1 MSLAKKAIS
10 GTLWMSGISYI
21 GFFINFGIQ
30 LILVRLLVP
39 EDFGFFVL
47 GLSIAQILFIFFG
60 LSFSTAVIQI
70 RDAED
75 LFDTAFC
82 LTMLSGSVILL
93 IGGGI
98 SWILSSSYPLPTV
111 LTFLV
116 LCAVQPL
123 QGCSSIYSASMEK
136 ELQFKKGSIVRGA
149 ATNVSGLSAV
159 FLAYSDFGVWS
170 LVGREV
176 ITAILMLFGM
186 RMVSNY
192 RFRGRFNRDT
202 AKKLFDFG
210 YKRLLIRGLEITF
223 FRAPLFFIGTFAG
236 TKVLGL
242 FSQVYYLAN
251 LPNTVLGA
259 ATQSVAF
266 ATYSKIQEYKDKLS
280 KGFYITNFF
289 SLRIL
294 LPIAL
299 LVYLFPSNILEIL
312 YGTKWLEASD
322 MFKYLSIYIFIL
334 PVFINAA
341 IFTLSMGR
349 LISTTKI
356 YVFCTISLS
365 LGIAIALWSH
375 NYWMLPVSYSLA
387 VLAGLLYAI
396 SILRREGI
404 NISVR
409 KLFLVP
415 GLILAG
421 IIVLEGYGTDKLFP
435 FSKSPLFLIL
445 TVAILVSFIS
455 LLLEYKETF
464 KNLQYIKSKVWSK

>member
-10 GTLWMSGISYI
+10 GALWMSGINYI
-21 GFFINFGIQ
+21 GFFVNFGIQ

-60 LSFSTAVIQI
+60 FSFSMAVIQI
-70 RDAED
+70 REAED

-111 LTFLV
+111 LTLFV

-136 ELQFKKGSIVRGA
+136 ELQFKKGSIVRGV
-149 ATNVSGLSAV
+149 ATNFSGFSAV
-159 FLAYSDFGVWS
+159 FLAYSNFGVWS

-176 ITAILMLFGM
+176 ITAVLMLFGM
-186 RMVSNY
+186 RMVSSY

-210 YKRLLIRGLEITF
+210 YKRLLVRGLEITF
-223 FRAPLFFIGTFAG
+223 SRVPLFLIGSFAG
-236 TKVLGL
+236 TNVLGL
-242 FSQVYYLAN
+242 FSQVYYLAK
-251 LPNTVLGA
+251 LPNTMLAA
-259 ATQSVAF
+259 ATHNVAF

-299 LVYLFPSNILEIL
+299 LVYLFPSNILGIL

-322 MFKYLSIYIFIL
+322 MFKYFSIYIFIL
-334 PVFINAA
+334 PVFMNAVT
-341 IFTLSMGR
+341 FTLSMGK
-349 LISTTKI
+349 LLST
-356 YVFCTISLS
+356 
-365 LGIAIALWSH
+365 IAIALWSH
-375 NYWMLPVSYSLA
+375 NYWILPVSYSLA
-387 VLAGLLYAI
+387 ISAGLLYAI
-396 SILRREGI
+396 SILRRDGI
-404 NISVR
+404 NISVK

-421 IIVLEGYGTDKLFP
+421 IIVLERYSTDKLFP
-435 FSKSPLFLIL
+435 FSDYPLFLVL

-464 KNLQYIKSKVWSK
+464 RNFRYVKSKMTVQR